1 MSVVDTKQR
10 RAPTSPVPQRVRF
23 CTAPDGTRLAYET
36 IGSGPPLVR
45 AAHWLTHLELDWQSI
60 IWRPWLDELAKFSS
74 FLRYDERGCG
84 LSDRDHAHI
93 SFDAWVSD
101 LEAVVDAAGLAR
113 FALLGISQGAAIA
126 VDYAVRHPERV
137 SKLVLYGG
145 YARGRCKRGDPE
157 QLEESDLRI
166 RAMRLGWGREN
177 PAFRHIFTNQ
187 FIGSPTTELLAAWD
201 QLQRLSCSGETAARI
216 ATVTHNIDV
225 MALLPQVKVPTLVM
239 HSTNDIPIP
248 FEEGRLIASLIP
260 GAQFVPLESGGHVL
274 HPAEPAFHRFFA
286 ETKAFIGGDAP
297 EPKPIDGLTPRESQ
311 LLEQLARGKS
321 NQEIATAAGI
331 SPKTV
336 RNVVTVLFDKLGV
349 HTRAEAI
356 VKAREAG
363 YGTAPLDT

>member
-45 AAHWLTHLELDWQSI
+45 AAYWLTHLELDWQSI
-60 IWRPWLDELAKFSS
+60 IWRPWLDEFAKFASL
-74 FLRYDERGCG
+74 LRYDQRGCG
-84 LSDRDHAHI
+84 LSDRDNAQV
-93 SFDAWVSD
+93 SFEAWVSD
-101 LEAVVDAAGLAR
+101 LETVVDAAGLAR
-113 FALLGISQGAAIA
+113 FALLGASQGAAIA
-126 VDYAVRHPERV
+126 IAYAVKHPERV

-145 YARGRCKRGDPE
+145 FARGRRRRGDPD
-157 QLEESDLRI
+157 QIEESELQV
-166 RAMRLGWGREN
+166 RAIKLGWGREN

-187 FIGSPTTELLAAWD
+187 FIGSPTPELLNAWD
-201 QLQRLSCSGETAARI
+201 EMQRLSCSAQTAARI
-216 ATVTHNIDV
+216 VLAAHELDV

-239 HSTNDIPIP
+239 HSTNDARIA

-321 NQEIATAAGI
+321 NQEIAAAAGI

-363 YGTAPLDT
+363 YGTSPLDN